1 MTRREIPRA
10 AATLIGRKSTQI
22 RRRRRKTKWT
32 QNLRVQKNNRKKLKT
47 QKTFWTAAQKNLTDW
62 T

>member
-22 RRRRRKTKWT
+22 RRRRRKTKGT
-32 QNLRVQKNNRKKLKT
+32 QNLRVPKNNRKRRGRLPSR
-47 QKTFWTAAQKNLTDW
+47 
-62 T
+62 